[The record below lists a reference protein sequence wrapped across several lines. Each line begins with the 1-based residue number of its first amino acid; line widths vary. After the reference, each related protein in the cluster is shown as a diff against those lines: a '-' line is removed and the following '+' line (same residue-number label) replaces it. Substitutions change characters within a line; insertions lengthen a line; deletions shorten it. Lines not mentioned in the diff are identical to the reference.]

1 MRVRDGKGTMRVRDG
16 RGTMNVNKLWLFALW
31 GITLSTQGHAYSQAL
46 EKSDYT
52 SRDEDIVYRAAVVEY
67 RAYDDMKDG
76 GLAVLKENARMFVEY
91 AAAAKQQG
99 ADILVFPEYGLT
111 GSMSGSPAAFA
122 SKTQALPDPAAAAV
136 LCNSTDT
143 SESVEAVRV
152 LSCAAAEL
160 GIYLVVNL
168 AERVPCEPLV
178 NPRDHLKGS
187 APESTKD
194 DEEEHV
200 VGGEGGGG
208 RGSEEGEGGGERDLR
223 KGEGIGGLREGERS
237 LGEEEF
243 GEKGPRR
250 GEKDPREGE
259 GERDPEKEE
268 GGGTAARECLDS
280 GFDVYNTEVVFDR
293 AGAVVAKYHKKSLY
307 LEPGFTPGSQ
317 DDKEAIFTTDF
328 GVTFTLQVCF
338 DVLYP
343 GPGTSNVVER
353 GVKDAI
359 MSSYWVD
366 ELPFLT
372 APQVWQSWSEGLA
385 VNLMVA
391 NVHNPEEGALGS
403 GIFRGLTSQ
412 DSLYTYDPNS
422 GSKLLVGEV
431 VSRRTAPL
439 RTLTDHHHD
448 DATTTEGTRGEGSD
462 VILIQSQAVPER
474 EDVGMGIYQ
483 EATWIRA
490 ENGDGETEEK
500 NGQPE
505 TEGREIRSERVFLH
519 EDLERYSSYVLERG
533 DGAMERSLCHNDS
546 LCCSVTYS
554 FPADLTDNS
563 SFLLL
568 AYSGVSEKGGGAY
581 KLFTQVCAVVYCL
594 NENVTSC
601 ARVEEN
607 GPSQKTSFR
616 AHNVTGDFDTSYI
629 YPSVFTQDFKLV
641 DASLWDFESSFSS
654 EKLVKSTLV
663 LHEEVDN
670 LLSLT
675 LFGRWFDRDP

>member
-1 MRVRDGKGTMRVRDG
+1 
-16 RGTMNVNKLWLFALW
+16 MNVNKLWLFALW
-31 GITLSTQGHAYSQAL
+31 GITLSTQGQAYSQAL
-46 EKSDYT
+46 ENFDYT
-52 SRDEDIVYRAAVVEY
+52 LRDEDIVYRAAVVEY

-111 GSMSGSPAAFA
+111 GSMSVSPAAFA

-168 AERVPCEPLV
+168 AEQVPCEPLV
-178 NPRDHLKGS
+178 NPREHLKGS

-200 VGGEGGGG
+200 VGGEGGGR
-208 RGSEEGEGGGERDLR
+208 RGSEEGEEGQERDLR
-223 KGEGIGGLREGERS
+223 KGDREGEEGIRDPREGERD
-237 LGEEEF
+237 LGEEEC

-259 GERDPEKEE
+259 GERDPEKE

-293 AGAVVAKYHKKSLY
+293 AGVVVAKYHKKSLY

-439 RTLTDHHHD
+439 RTPTGHHDDD

-474 EDVGMGIYQ
+474 EDVGMGIYP
-483 EATWIRA
+483 EATWIPT
-490 ENGDGETEEK
+490 ENGDDETEEK
-500 NGQPE
+500 NSQSE
-505 TEGREIRSERVFLH
+505 TEGREMRSERVFLH

-533 DGAMERSLCHNDS
+533 DGVMERSLCHNDS

-554 FPADLTDNS
+554 FPADITDNS

>member
-1 MRVRDGKGTMRVRDG
+1 MRVRDG
-16 RGTMNVNKLWLFALW
+16 RRTMNVNKLWLFALW
-31 GITLSTQGHAYSQAL
+31 GITLSTQGHAYSQPL
-46 EKSDYT
+46 ENFDYT

-91 AAAAKQQG
+91 AAAAKQQV
-99 ADILVFPEYGLT
+99 IFFFLSLSRVRPHR
-111 GSMSGSPAAFA
+111 SMSVSPAAFA

-168 AERVPCEPLV
+168 AERVP
-178 NPRDHLKGS
+178 S
-187 APESTKD
+187 
-194 DEEEHV
+194 
-200 VGGEGGGG
+200 
-208 RGSEEGEGGGERDLR
+208 
-223 KGEGIGGLREGERS
+223 
-237 LGEEEF
+237 
-243 GEKGPRR
+243 
-250 GEKDPREGE
+250 
-259 GERDPEKEE
+259 
-268 GGGTAARECLDS
+268 ARECLDS

-431 VSRRTAPL
+431 
-439 RTLTDHHHD
+439 
-448 DATTTEGTRGEGSD
+448 
-462 VILIQSQAVPER
+462 SQAVPER

-483 EATWIRA
+483 EATWIPT
-490 ENGDGETEEK
+490 ENGDGEAEEK

>member
-1 MRVRDGKGTMRVRDG
+1 
-16 RGTMNVNKLWLFALW
+16 MNVNKLWLFALW

-46 EKSDYT
+46 ENFDYT
-52 SRDEDIVYRAAVVEY
+52 LRDEDIVYRAAVVEY

-111 GSMSGSPAAFA
+111 GSMSVSPAAFA

-168 AERVPCEPLV
+168 AEQVPCEPLV
-178 NPRDHLKGS
+178 NPREHLKGS

-194 DEEEHV
+194 DEEERV

-208 RGSEEGEGGGERDLR
+208 RGSEEGEGGRERDLR
-223 KGEGIGGLREGERS
+223 KGDREGEEGIRDPREGERD
-237 LGEEEF
+237 LGKEEC

-293 AGAVVAKYHKKSLY
+293 AGAVVAKYRKKSLY

-391 NVHNPEEGALGS
+391 NVHNPEEAALGS

-439 RTLTDHHHD
+439 RTPTGHHDDD
-448 DATTTEGTRGEGSD
+448 DATTTEGTRGEGGD

-474 EDVGMGIYQ
+474 EDVGMGIYP
-483 EATWIRA
+483 EATWIPT
-490 ENGDGETEEK
+490 ENGDGEAEEK

-505 TEGREIRSERVFLH
+505 TEGREMRNERVFLH

-533 DGAMERSLCHNDS
+533 DGVMERSLCHNDS

-641 DASLWDFESSFSS
+641 DAPLWDFESSFSS